1 VSPSPLGLGSG
12 EGAVPP
18 PQKFFSILELKIATF
33 GAFWVLFFYSSVAGF
48 TRKKTVLLGLE
59 NLLLHALQVRREQKA
74 EHAFWELYK
83 AFANI
88 EFRSFI

>member
-1 VSPSPLGLGSG
+1 M
-12 EGAVPP
+12 PP
-18 PQKFFSILELKIATF
+18 PQKIFSILELKIATF
-33 GAFWVLFFYSSVAGF
+33 GAFWVLFFTVQLPVLHA
-48 TRKKTVLLGLE
+48 KKTVLLGLE

-88 EFRSFI
+88 